1 MADNYI
7 EKQMADFRAGRIGVP
22 RRRTV
27 APALPRATVAD
38 TGDDCVTEAIVRAL
52 RAEGRPVSFS
62 MADIRRGNLL
72 AQQTGARYYPP
83 YSLTDSNK

>member
-7 EKQMADFRAGRIGVP
+7 EKQMADFRAGRIGQP
-22 RRRTV
+22 QRRGA
-27 APALPRATVAD
+27 APALPPPTVAG
-38 TGDDCVTEAIVRAL
+38 TRAANRTEAIVRGR

-83 YSLTDSNK
+83 YSRTDRDK